1 MTAALCWG
9 LRPLSSA
16 SGSRLIT
23 GPVRPPS
30 SSAGGSAPASA
41 QEGTPRASTSPLE
54 AAGLSLGRGKSP
66 KRVLIVSSSLR
77 RAGDNNTHPLTFDLG
92 AQTMGSALD
101 EATCLPGRG
110 QGDKREP
117 PRRKRTPLAWRRLGG

>member
-9 LRPLSSA
+9 LRPSSSA

-41 QEGTPRASTSPLE
+41 QEGTPRASTSPLG

-77 RAGDNNTHPLTFDLG
+77 RAGDNNMHPLTFDLG

-101 EATCLPGRG
+101 GAVPPGAR
-110 QGDKREP
+110 
-117 PRRKRTPLAWRRLGG
+117 PRRQTRTPTTEEDATGLT